1 MAQADN
7 AGIADLSIGYQV
19 VAQMINPLEPDLG
32 LFQFKPVGYASGS
45 VRIWQIIAQ
54 GACTHL
60 RFGRYPHD
68 IKDVSSRI
76 DPQLR
81 TWTAPLTDAHC
92 TLGNLVIWS
101 EGKEDR

>member
-19 VAQMINPLEPDLG
+19 VAQMINPLEPDPG
-32 LFQFKPVGYASGS
+32 SIQFKPVGYASGS

-60 RFGRYPHD
+60 PVGRYPHG
-68 IKDVSSRI
+68 INDVSSRI
-76 DPQLR
+76 DLSTTKVDSTSITMLIAR
-81 TWTAPLTDAHC
+81 
-92 TLGNLVIWS
+92 
-101 EGKEDR
+101 